1 MSFASALIH
10 YFYPVHTNDH
20 KPKLLHAPALLF
32 LSFLLL
38 LYQVLLQ
45 IAPQVGVRILGY
57 AANIP
62 PSEVVNLTN
71 LKRQEAGVGM
81 LEVNPLLEQAA
92 RNKGLHML
100 ENDYWAHV
108 SPDGTEPWSF
118 FVDSGYKYKYAGENL
133 ARDFANP
140 GSAIEAWMASPS
152 HRDNLLSSKYTQIG
166 IAVVEGD
173 MDGVDT
179 TIIVQLFGAPVGDLG
194 SGVPIAEA
202 STQENITSRQEVGG
216 TQSSQPTIAPT
227 NAPIPTERPVSEG
240 ASVSDELPKQEVAGG
255 SGILSNISISPFAST
270 KSLSVFTISLLL
282 GVFTVDGIVVAKKKI
297 PRVGGRTV
305 AHIAFLGMVL
315 AIILIA
321 RAGKIL

>member
-1 MSFASALIH
+1 MSFANALLH

-20 KPKLLHAPALLF
+20 KPKIIHTPVLLF
-32 LSFLLL
+32 LSFVLLA
-38 LYQVLLQ
+38 YQVLLQ
-45 IAPQVGVRILGY
+45 VAPQIGVSILGY

-62 PSEVVNLTN
+62 TSEVVRLTN
-71 LKRQEAGVGM
+71 VKRQEAGVGT
-81 LEVNPLLEQAA
+81 LEVSPILEQAA

-108 SPDGTEPWSF
+108 APDGTEPWAF
-118 FVDSGYKYKYAGENL
+118 FISSGYKYKYAGENL
-133 ARDFANP
+133 ARDFTNP
-140 GSAIEAWMASPS
+140 NSAVEAWMASPT
-152 HRDNLLSSKYTQIG
+152 HRDNLLSGKYTQIG

-179 TIIVQLFGAPVGDLG
+179 TIIVQLFGAPVGDL
-194 SGVPIAEA
+194 SAGVPIAEA
-202 STQENITSRQEVGG
+202 STGQTVAQEVGG
-216 TQSSQPTIAPT
+216 SQNVQPTVVPT
-227 NAPIPTERPVSEG
+227 TTSPPAETLSPQNVDGMDRLPGGSEG
-240 ASVSDELPKQEVAGG
+240 D
-255 SGILSNISISPFAST
+255 SGILTNLSISPFEST

-282 GVFTVDGIVVAKKKI
+282 GVFTVDGIVVAKKKL

-321 RAGKIL
+321 RAGQIL